1 MVLVAACEL
10 IIVQLYP
17 VKERGIA
24 IAFTIKIL
32 QLRYFQNETDEKAFQ
47 DTLIK
52 YLPPNRFCISA
63 LQEIGT
69 IIKNFQNL
77 GWYAKIHKPV
87 TFGKPRQIWLLAI
100 GTGTD
105 IWGILLLFLPRSP
118 SRFVEKCQGQL
129 PPASLRSKRSL
140 RGMNSFVKI
149 LWVECQRQ
157 VELAIWL
164 RVGWQNGQRRTWV
177 RHLSTSP

>member
-63 LQEIGT
+63 L
-69 IIKNFQNL
+69 
-77 GWYAKIHKPV
+77 
-87 TFGKPRQIWLLAI
+87 
-100 GTGTD
+100 
-105 IWGILLLFLPRSP
+105 
-118 SRFVEKCQGQL
+118 
-129 PPASLRSKRSL
+129 
-140 RGMNSFVKI
+140 
-149 LWVECQRQ
+149 
-157 VELAIWL
+157 
-164 RVGWQNGQRRTWV
+164 
-177 RHLSTSP
+177 